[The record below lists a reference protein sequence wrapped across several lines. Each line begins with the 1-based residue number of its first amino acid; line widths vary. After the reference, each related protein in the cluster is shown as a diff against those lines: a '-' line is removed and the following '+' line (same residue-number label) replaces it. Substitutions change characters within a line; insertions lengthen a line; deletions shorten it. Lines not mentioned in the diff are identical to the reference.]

1 MIGKKQSVETEDLNK
16 KNLLKQ
22 YVCPC
27 KDDYFDFFQLLYRYA
42 KYITFIISQN

>member
-22 YVCPC
+22 YVSHVRMI
-27 KDDYFDFFQLLYRYA
+27 DFDFSVALTLC
-42 KYITFIISQN
+42 